1 MDLGNVVFTGAVA
14 YGLGLFWYGLVLG
27 RTHESIWRTA
37 AYPFLAIVIAEAF
50 IQLGPQVG
58 HIHLLTALLASL
70 VAVLVDWV
78 VGMIRGVV
86 EAPQGQVQPAAARTS
101 PAAR

>member
-1 MDLGNVVFTGAVA
+1 MDLGNVVLTGAVA

-37 AYPFLAIVIAEAF
+37 AYPFLAIVFAEAY

-70 VAVLVDWV
+70 VAVLVDWA
-78 VGMIRGVV
+78 VGMIRGAI
-86 EAPQGQVQPAAARTS
+86 EAPHGRTVPAAN
-101 PAAR
+101 

>member
-1 MDLGNVVFTGAVA
+1 MGAVA

-37 AYPFLAIVIAEAF
+37 AYPFLAIVFAEAY

-70 VAVLVDWV
+70 VAVLVDWA
-78 VGMIRGVV
+78 VGMIRGAV
-86 EAPQGQVQPAAARTS
+86 EVPRTRTAAVAR
-101 PAAR
+101 

>member
-1 MDLGNVVFTGAVA
+1 MDLGNVVLMGAVA

-37 AYPFLAIVIAEAF
+37 AYPFLAIVFAEAY

-70 VAVLVDWV
+70 VAVLVDWA
-78 VGMIRGVV
+78 VGMIRGAV
-86 EAPQGQVQPAAARTS
+86 EVPRTRTAAVAR
-101 PAAR
+101 

>member
-1 MDLGNVVFTGAVA
+1 MDLGNVVLTGAVA

-37 AYPFLAIVIAEAF
+37 AYPFLAIVFAEAY

-58 HIHLLTALLASL
+58 HIHLLTALLAAL
-70 VAVLVDWV
+70 VAVLVDWA
-78 VGMIRGVV
+78 VGMIRGAV
-86 EAPQGQVQPAAARTS
+86 EAPHSRTAPAAH
-101 PAAR
+101 

>member
-1 MDLGNVVFTGAVA
+1 VDLGNVVLMGAVA

-37 AYPFLAIVIAEAF
+37 AYPFLAIVFAEAY

-70 VAVLVDWV
+70 VAVLVDWA
-78 VGMIRGVV
+78 VGMIRGAV
-86 EAPQGQVQPAAARTS
+86 EVPRTRTAAVAR
-101 PAAR
+101 